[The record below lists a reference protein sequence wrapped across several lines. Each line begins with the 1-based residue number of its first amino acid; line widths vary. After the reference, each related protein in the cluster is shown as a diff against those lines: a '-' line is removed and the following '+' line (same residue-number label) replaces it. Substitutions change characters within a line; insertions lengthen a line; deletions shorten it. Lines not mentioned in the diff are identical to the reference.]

1 MYFFILIPEWLPH
14 VFLSS
19 FSPINDIFW
28 EINNGISLEF
38 SCINLFSSVFPFL
51 FKLALFSIYFFSQ
64 TAEYLLSVKYS
75 FHSSQNFSH
84 NRFLLDVYSSRCNE
98 NFQRIVEEYQTLH
111 VNLAHILN
119 VIFILSLSL
128 SLLILLLDFTFIIEV
143 TIYTVLQFHF
153 IVFEPSLGGK
163 SWHFRGDNTKHRELA
178 WCLCCWWFLSRTSKW
193 LLII

>member
-75 FHSSQNFSH
+75 FRSSQNFSH

-98 NFQRIVEEYQTLH
+98 ILQRIVEEYQTLH

-119 VIFILSLSL
+119 VILILSLSL
-128 SLLILLLDFTFIIEV
+128 SPHFATWFHLHHWSNHIHSLTISFHRIWTQLGRQILA
-143 TIYTVLQFHF
+143 LQ
-153 IVFEPSLGGK
+153 
-163 SWHFRGDNTKHRELA
+163 RGQHQA
-178 WCLCCWWFLSRTSKW
+178 
-193 LLII
+193 